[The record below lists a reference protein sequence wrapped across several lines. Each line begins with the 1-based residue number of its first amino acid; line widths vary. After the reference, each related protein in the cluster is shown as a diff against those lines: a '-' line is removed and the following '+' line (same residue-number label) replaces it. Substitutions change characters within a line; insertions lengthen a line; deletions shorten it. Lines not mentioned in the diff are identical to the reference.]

1 MFDYIYNIGHK
12 IKIKL
17 KIKLKGNKMK
27 KLFLAIAVVLALT
40 VSKDMFAQQVPVTAQ
55 INAKGT
61 VITHIT
67 VSSKQDL
74 DFGNDIVAGV
84 ATTVDKEATNA
95 GKFLLAG
102 QPSRQI
108 SIKFT
113 LPTELSN
120 GTNKM
125 PITFSTTDAG
135 YKVTGSNVTAFNPA
149 VSNNV
154 SFGTNGAMEIVLGG
168 KVSPSSTQIAG
179 SYTAPVTISLQYTTN

>member
-1 MFDYIYNIGHK
+1 
-12 IKIKL
+12 
-17 KIKLKGNKMK
+17 MK
-27 KLFLAIAVVLALT
+27 KFFLAIAVVLVLT
-40 VSKDMFAQQVPVTAQ
+40 VSKDVLAQQVPVTSQ

-84 ATTVDKEATNA
+84 ATTVDKEASNA

-102 QPSRQI
+102 QPNRQI
-108 SIKFT
+108 SIAFT
-113 LPTELSN
+113 LPTNLLN
-120 GTNKM
+120 GTTTM
-125 PITFSTTDAG
+125 PITFTTTDAG
-135 YKVTGSNVTAFNPA
+135 YIVNSGSVSAFNPA
-149 VSNNV
+149 VSKNA

-168 KVSPSSTQIAG
+168 TVTPSSTQTAG